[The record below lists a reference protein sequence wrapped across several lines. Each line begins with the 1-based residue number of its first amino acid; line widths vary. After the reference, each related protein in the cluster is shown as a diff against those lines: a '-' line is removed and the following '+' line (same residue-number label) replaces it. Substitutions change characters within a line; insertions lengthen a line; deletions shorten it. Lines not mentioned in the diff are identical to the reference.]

1 MQVLLQIELIT
12 FEGLLYDSHTI
23 FNRILL
29 GNQMDYF
36 FANLIGEFDELVN
49 FLGSDL
55 ASSVFAL
62 ELFLL
67 LEQHFNLLIFDFKN
81 FDIVLY
87 R

>member
-1 MQVLLQIELIT
+1 
-12 FEGLLYDSHTI
+12 
-23 FNRILL
+23 
-29 GNQMDYF
+29 MDYF

-55 ASSVFAL
+55 ASIVFAL